1 MSNTICS
8 YTCIGEVSMAQRIRV
23 QPDELHLVMLYCSY
37 IQSVYTHEQ
46 FTLYSGSPHNA
57 VSICLVLCVMLQ
69 VDDERIRLEAEADEL
84 VKAGDSDSERLM
96 DIYERLDDLDATMAS
111 TRAGRIL
118 HGLGFT
124 KGSVK

>member
-1 MSNTICS
+1 MQI
-8 YTCIGEVSMAQRIRV
+8 IIHIV
-23 QPDELHLVMLYCSY
+23 
-37 IQSVYTHEQ
+37 
-46 FTLYSGSPHNA
+46 
-57 VSICLVLCVMLQ
+57 LQ

-96 DIYERLDDLDATMAS
+96 DIYERLDELDATLAA

-124 KGSVK
+124 KGNV

>member
-1 MSNTICS
+1 MPLNNAICS
-8 YTCIGEVSMAQRIRV
+8 YTSIGEVSMAERICV
-23 QPDELHLVMLYCSY
+23 QPDELHLVMLYCNY

-46 FTLYSGSPHNA
+46 FTLYLGSPHNA
-57 VSICLVLCVMLQ
+57 VSICLVCVMLQ

-118 HGLGFT
+118 HGLGFS
-124 KGSVK
+124 KGT